1 MNRREWM
8 ASVAGMAIGSRVQ
21 PDKRMS
27 RFRSTCNKAREYAK
41 LLGPSVG
48 PTATC
53 AFRSPGS
60 CVDGMGDIPAWGD
73 RCAGASCG
81 VFLSRVSGGWPL
93 RAINRTA

>member
-48 PTATC
+48 DQLLHAHLDRLAAAWMAWETS
-53 AFRSPGS
+53 RPGAIDALERL
-60 CVDGMGDIPAWGD
+60 V
-73 RCAGASCG
+73 AS
-81 VFLSRVSGGWPL
+81 SYRV
-93 RAINRTA
+93 